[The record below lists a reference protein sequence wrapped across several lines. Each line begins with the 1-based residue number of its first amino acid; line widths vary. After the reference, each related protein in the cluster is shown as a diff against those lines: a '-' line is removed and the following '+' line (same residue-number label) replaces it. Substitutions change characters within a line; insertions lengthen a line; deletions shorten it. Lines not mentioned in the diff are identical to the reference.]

1 MLIFSAYWVLS
12 DLLVFAANDLFAA
25 DLVAISSIC
34 RSWIANGTDRAG
46 DIRTERLLASLR
58 RIAPLGVHS
67 VSTFHTAC
75 QPRSREGSSIHF
87 GLDQGH
93 DRGLGVLVAGRT

>member
-1 MLIFSAYWVLS
+1 MLIFSAYWVLN

-25 DLVAISSIC
+25 DLVAISSIF

-46 DIRTERLLASLR
+46 DIRPERLLASLR

-67 VSTFHTAC
+67 VS
-75 QPRSREGSSIHF
+75 QRSI
-87 GLDQGH
+87 LPAN
-93 DRGLGVLVAGRT
+93 LGVAKDRASILG